1 MTAERPGDGRTEPPA
16 TTGAAAGPDPVP
28 DPVPGAPADVDLIDA
43 HVHVWDPRRLRYD
56 WLAGTALDRPR
67 LPGDIDDADGAVKRW
82 VFVEAD
88 VTPGQALD
96 EARWAAALDWPGLA
110 AMVVAVD
117 LEAPDAA
124 ARIERTAGLP
134 LVRGIRHL
142 LQDLPPERLAAPAL
156 RTGLAEVARAG
167 LVFDACVRRTQL
179 DDLDRLLA
187 YSDGG
192 TTVLDHLGKPP
203 VDEGLRSDAGQVWLE
218 ALRRL
223 ARHERLTVKLSG
235 LPAEASDPRTLRG
248 HGPDLLR
255 AALDL
260 FGPERCLLGGDWPV
274 STGTGGMTTTGAWF
288 GLVRDVV
295 GEQDWP
301 QVAAGTARRVYG
313 IDA

>member
-1 MTAERPGDGRTEPPA
+1 MRVAPPS
-16 TTGAAAGPDPVP
+16 GSRV
-28 DPVPGAPADVDLIDA
+28 ADVIDA

-67 LPGDIDDADGAVKRW
+67 LPGDIDDADGAVTRW

-88 VTPGQALD
+88 VAPEAAPD
-96 EARWAAALDWPGLA
+96 EARWVAGLDWPGLA
-110 AMVVAVD
+110 AMVVAAD
-117 LEAPDAA
+117 LEAPDAGE
-124 ARIERTAGLP
+124 RIERAAALP
-134 LVRGIRHL
+134 LVRGVRQL
-142 LQDLPPERLAAPAL
+142 LQDLPGERLVAPAL
-156 RTGLAEVARAG
+156 RAGLAEVVRAG
-167 LVFDACVRRTQL
+167 LVFDACVRWTQL
-179 DDLDRLLA
+179 DDLGRLLA
-187 YSDGG
+187 GSGDG

-203 VDEGLRSDAGQVWLE
+203 VDEGLRSDAGRAWL
-218 ALRRL
+218 ASLRRL

-235 LPAEASDPRTLRG
+235 LPAEARDAETLRR

-274 STGTGGMTTTGAWF
+274 STGADGGTTTAEWF

-295 GEQDWP
+295 GRADWP

-313 IDA
+313 IAG

>member
-1 MTAERPGDGRTEPPA
+1 MSGRTDR
-16 TTGAAAGPDPVP
+16 TGT
-28 DPVPGAPADVDLIDA
+28 DLIDA

-67 LPGDIDDADGAVKRW
+67 LPDDIDDAGGTVTRW

-88 VTPGQALD
+88 VTPDQALD
-96 EARWAAALDWPGLA
+96 EARWVAGLDWPGLA
-110 AMVVAVD
+110 AMVVAAD

-124 ARIERTAGLP
+124 ARIDRVARLP
-134 LVRGIRHL
+134 LVRGVRHL
-142 LQDLPPERLAAPAL
+142 LQGLPPERLAAPAL
-156 RTGLAEVARAG
+156 RTALAEVARAG

-179 DDLDRLLA
+179 GDLDRLLDGS
-187 YSDGG
+187 SDGI
-192 TTVLDHLGKPP
+192 TVLDHLGKPP
-203 VDEGLRSDAGQVWLE
+203 VDEGLGSEAGQAWLT

-235 LPAEASDPRTLRG
+235 LPAEASDAATLHRN
-248 HGPDLLR
+248 GPDLLR

-274 STGTGGMTTTGAWF
+274 STGTDAGTTADAWF

-295 GEQDWP
+295 GGRDWP

-313 IDA
+313 IRD